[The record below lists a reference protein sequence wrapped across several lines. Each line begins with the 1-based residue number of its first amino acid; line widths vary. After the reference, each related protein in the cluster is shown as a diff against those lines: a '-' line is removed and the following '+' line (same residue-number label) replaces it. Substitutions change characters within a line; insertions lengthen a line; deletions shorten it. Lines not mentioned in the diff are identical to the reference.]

1 MTAADRSRLLRGARL
16 SIRILLAHPL
26 RTALSVSGLLV
37 GVSAVMLMSAVGSGA
52 ERRVLAQVRAM
63 GTDLLVVTGAP
74 APRVAGRERQAAGV
88 TLLRPADAEVIAA
101 EAFLARAAAPAVSR
115 PMVARW
121 EGRNVPT
128 TLFGTSQEGLAIRGL
143 RAAAGR
149 LFDEGESRER
159 RRVAMLGPVL
169 ARTLFGETD
178 PVGQELRLGNVPI
191 EVIGIL
197 AARGTDVAGADLDDV
212 VVVPLETAMRR
223 ILNIPYVHAVYVQG
237 RPGADLSALEL
248 EVREVLGQRHPARAG
263 TPEPFLV
270 QNQAVLLRTER
281 GAARAFNR
289 LIVATGLLALLV
301 GGVGILAIM
310 QLSVRERVREIGLR
324 RAVGARSRDIQLQF
338 LLESGLVSA
347 AGGVAGVTAGLAVT
361 AVAALVG
368 PWDLVLPWRAALGGL
383 GCSVGIGLL
392 VGTIPAARA
401 GRLPPIEALSAA

>member
-1 MTAADRSRLLRGARL
+1 
-16 SIRILLAHPL
+16 
-26 RTALSVSGLLV
+26 
-37 GVSAVMLMSAVGSGA
+37 
-52 ERRVLAQVRAM
+52 
-63 GTDLLVVTGAP
+63 
-74 APRVAGRERQAAGV
+74 VAGG
-88 TLLRPADAEVIAA
+88 
-101 EAFLARAAAPAVSR
+101 
-115 PMVARW
+115 
-121 EGRNVPT
+121 
-128 TLFGTSQEGLAIRGL
+128 
-143 RAAAGR
+143 
-149 LFDEGESRER
+149 
-159 RRVAMLGPVL
+159 
-169 ARTLFGETD
+169 
-178 PVGQELRLGNVPI
+178 
-191 EVIGIL
+191 
-197 AARGTDVAGADLDDV
+197 DLDDV

-237 RPGADLSALEL
+237 RRGADLSALEM
-248 EVREVLGQRHPARAG
+248 EVREVLGRRHPVRAG